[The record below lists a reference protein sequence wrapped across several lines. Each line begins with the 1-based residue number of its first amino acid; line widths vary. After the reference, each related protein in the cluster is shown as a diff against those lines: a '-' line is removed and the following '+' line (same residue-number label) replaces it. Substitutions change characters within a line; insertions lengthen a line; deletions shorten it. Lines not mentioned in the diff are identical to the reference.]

1 MVQKSISS
9 YLDLE
14 SQSPFNSDEL
24 IVNIGNTYIAMLVR
38 LAGRQDASAFE
49 LFEFD
54 KATDNWYNIFYSVRT
69 QSKILDRSYNNT
81 KVFYN
86 LPENVLVPSEKF
98 SEDAA
103 ESYLS
108 MVHGDTIN
116 EAIQHDV
123 LDINTPIV
131 NVYRIKR
138 ILYEMVRTN
147 FMMVQPKHLYT
158 QLLENNLGGYN
169 LHSGTSLKI
178 QFYNKCI
185 LLMLLKDGK
194 LQYIQSHSCLT
205 QDDMLYYILSLLQQ
219 FHIQPA
225 DVKVE
230 LGGQIDTRS
239 QYYDYIKKI
248 FTNIQFEIV
257 ASEKLMKELKENY
270 PPHYLSPYFNLA

>member
-108 MVHGDTIN
+108 MVHGDNIN

-248 FTNIQFEIV
+248 FTNIQFEIA